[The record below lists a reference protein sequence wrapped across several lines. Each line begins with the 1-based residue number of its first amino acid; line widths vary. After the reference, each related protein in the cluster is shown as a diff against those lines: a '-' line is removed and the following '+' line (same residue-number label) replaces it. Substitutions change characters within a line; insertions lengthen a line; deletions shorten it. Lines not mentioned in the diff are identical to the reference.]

1 MIKTEK
7 YGFFNLRK
15 RFIVYIS
22 KEYGVE
28 FKNWEHAKIYELLL
42 KQNPD
47 NSDTTKEEN
56 NGI

>member
-15 RFIVYIS
+15 RFIVYS
-22 KEYGVE
+22 SEEYGVE

-47 NSDTTKEEN
+47 NSDTEEED
-56 NGI
+56 